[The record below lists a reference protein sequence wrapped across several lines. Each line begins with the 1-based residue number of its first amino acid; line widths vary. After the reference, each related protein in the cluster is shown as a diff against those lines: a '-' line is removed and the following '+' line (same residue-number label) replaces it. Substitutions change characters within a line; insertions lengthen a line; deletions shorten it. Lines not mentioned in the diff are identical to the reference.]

1 MWKSC
6 KPLFTLRQQ
15 LGAAWWTSQDKNVL
29 NYQLDTSTC
38 ELINSNPAVVK
49 NVIHCDNV
57 NILILLT
64 MKVAEILL
72 EYTSFYLI
80 GIDTRTCK
88 NIEMIIALITTEGY
102 TLSFHR
108 KGCTVQS
115 INKRHKIRVNL
126 TIIITNI

>member
-1 MWKSC
+1 M
-6 KPLFTLRQQ
+6 
-15 LGAAWWTSQDKNVL
+15 
-29 NYQLDTSTC
+29 
-38 ELINSNPAVVK
+38 VK

-102 TLSFHR
+102 T
-108 KGCTVQS
+108 
-115 INKRHKIRVNL
+115 
-126 TIIITNI
+126 